1 MPESLLALL
10 KLCLLALLYLFFLRV
25 IWAVWSEVRAAK
37 PEVAPGTKP
46 SRSEARAPNRVIVTA
61 PDAMKGLTFDIGR
74 ELTIGR
80 GGGCHISLPDDTFV
94 SQLHARVYLQENQ
107 PWVED
112 LGSTNG
118 SYLNGRRISTPSPIR
133 KGDSVQIG
141 STVMEVM

>member
-1 MPESLLALL
+1 
-10 KLCLLALLYLFFLRV
+10 
-25 IWAVWSEVRAAK
+25 
-37 PEVAPGTKP
+37 
-46 SRSEARAPNRVIVTA
+46 
-61 PDAMKGLTFDIGR
+61 MKGLTFDIGR

-94 SQLHARVYLQENQ
+94 SQLHARVYLQDNQ

-118 SYLNGRRISTPSPIR
+118 SYLNGRRIATPSPIR